1 MTTPH
6 LLISSELISPELV
19 SAGCPEPPAGTERDP
34 ATRLG
39 CAVSGVGDW
48 LSTAPG
54 RLVDLAA
61 QWWPLLLAGVLVV
74 LAVVLAVRAGYRRLW
89 RREVRAGYWVRLTPP
104 RVLDVAQAADVWR
117 LLAGLARRARTG
129 RHLTR
134 PPLAFE
140 VYGDGAGQLV
150 AGLWLPRW
158 VPLATV
164 TAEAERAWPGVRV
177 EPTAPPLVA
186 DGDGWRVAGCRLAA
200 TGSDLVPLTDDPPTG
215 GRRPVR
221 GPGTDG
227 DPLRPVLAALARR
240 DGPAVLQVLA
250 RPASGR
256 RLAALGHAA
265 RYGVKARKRAS
276 VRAVDA
282 LSAVLSGALR
292 LLLDL
297 ITDLVST
304 GRSASSSYTNRGGGA
319 ERHRPA
325 DPVAARA
332 MREAA
337 GKLADGPHLLATLR
351 VAVARTDA
359 GFAATAA
366 RSLADGFITAST
378 ALAPVRLRRAAVKL
392 ADRWAGRGDWLLLS
406 ATELGVLAHLP
417 ADPARYGFDT
427 AALHR
432 AHPTTARRATPERGS
447 PRGPGWTRRGW
458 THPTDTT
465 GIDAPDAV
473 SGGWKETL

>member
-6 LLISSELISPELV
+6 LLISSELVPSALV
-19 SAGCPEPPAGTERDP
+19 SSGCPEPPAGTERDP

-48 LSTAPG
+48 LTGAPG
-54 RLVDLAA
+54 RLADLAA
-61 QWWPLLLAGVLVV
+61 EWWPLLLAGALLV

-89 RREVRAGYWVRLTPP
+89 CREVRRGYWVRLTPP
-104 RVLDVAQAADVWR
+104 RVLDPAQAADVWR

-158 VPLATV
+158 VPLAAV
-164 TAEAERAWPGVRV
+164 TAEVDRAWPGVRV
-177 EPTAPPLVA
+177 EPTAPPLLG
-186 DGDGWRVAGCRLAA
+186 DGDGWRVAGYRLAA
-200 TGSDLVPLTDDPPTG
+200 TGSDLVPLTDAPPTG

-221 GPGTDG
+221 GPGGDG

-250 RPASGR
+250 RPATGR
-256 RLAALGHAA
+256 RLATLGHAA
-265 RYGVKARKRAS
+265 RYGVKARKRAG

-304 GRSASSSYTNRGGGA
+304 GRSSSSSYSNRSGHSGEQA
-319 ERHRPA
+319 HRPT
-325 DPVAARA
+325 DPVAAWA
-332 MREAA
+332 MRQAA
-337 GKLADGPHLLATLR
+337 DKLADGPHLLATLR
-351 VAVARTDA
+351 VAVARSDA

-378 ALAPVRLRRAAVKL
+378 ALAPVRLRRAAVRL

-406 ATELGVLAHLP
+406 TTELGVLAHLP

-432 AHPTTARRATPERGS
+432 AHPTTARRATPEHGS
-447 PRGPGWTRRGW
+447 PRGPGWT
-458 THPTDTT
+458 HPTDPNPDT
-465 GIDAPDAV
+465 DAPDAV
-473 SGGWKETL
+473 AGGWKETV